1 MDQNEEKIL
10 RKYLKRRIAEKNL
23 LFARMTHSFIE
34 EAKSMR
40 YVMFNSF
47 ARGTSG
53 TFDMTTSNL
62 NLKKIR
68 NHIDP
73 KWHTRWYLHQW

>member
-47 ARGTSG
+47 ARFMSIGDFKTIKCLPAVYGIIS
-53 TFDMTTSNL
+53 L
-62 NLKKIR
+62 
-68 NHIDP
+68 
-73 KWHTRWYLHQW
+73 